1 LTITLLSIGA
11 LIFVS
16 VGTAKL
22 VWILMDLRRRV
33 EETERKVAQ
42 LEHCQKTRL
51 PYKVSEG
58 LEDVIAVALDSQ
70 LILSAALQRKQ
81 TELNILQALR
91 GGQYD
96 PETPAGMR
104 PEGAHIDRR

>member
-1 LTITLLSIGA
+1 MTIQLLSILALVCITIGA
-11 LIFVS
+11 
-16 VGTAKL
+16 AKL
-22 VWILMDLRRRV
+22 TWILLDTRGRLKELENKV
-33 EETERKVAQ
+33 ERMQAAE
-42 LEHCQKTRL
+42 KTRL

>member
-1 LTITLLSIGA
+1 MTITILSIAA
-11 LIFVS
+11 LILITA
-16 VGTAKL
+16 GTAKL
-22 VWILMDLRRRV
+22 TWIILDMRKRL
-33 EETERKVAQ
+33 EETEKKIAQ
-42 LEHCQKTRL
+42 LEQCQKTRL

-58 LEDVIAVALDSQ
+58 LEDVIAVALDSE
-70 LILSAALQRKQ
+70 LILNAALQRKQ
-81 TELNILQALR
+81 KELNILQALR